1 MESVFL
7 THPAVFAFLGAFLLL
22 FGLMAFL
29 PRARFLLFFSALF
42 LAMGAVL
49 TFYFLGSSVLEL
61 LLVGL
66 LLFLLSMLS
75 MWVSKKVE
83 EKRQ

>member
-7 THPAVFAFLGAFLLL
+7 THPAVFAFFGAFLLL

-29 PRARFLLFFSALF
+29 PRARFLLFFCALF
-42 LAMGAVL
+42 LAMGVVL

-75 MWVSKKVE
+75 MWVSKKME

>member
-7 THPAVFAFLGAFLLL
+7 THPAVFAFFGAFLLL
-22 FGLMAFL
+22 FGLMAFF
-29 PRARFLLFFSALF
+29 PRARFLLFFCALF

-49 TFYFLGSSVLEL
+49 TIYFLGSSALEL

-75 MWVSKKVE
+75 MWISKKME